1 MHAPLNPEALLAAL
15 RDAGLR
21 VGVGE
26 VLRLQRV
33 FQLQAT
39 ATGRPGSAGLRSLLR
54 AVLVKG
60 RDDEA
65 IFERVCD
72 DWLADA
78 EHEIAARAAAGAQAG
93 SLAGAAAESAANETA
108 AQRGARA

>member
-15 RDAGLR
+15 RHAGLR

-39 ATGRPGSAGLRSLLR
+39 ASASLGRPGSAGLRSLLR

-72 DWLADA
+72 DWLA
-78 EHEIAARAAAGAQAG
+78 
-93 SLAGAAAESAANETA
+93 
-108 AQRGARA
+108 